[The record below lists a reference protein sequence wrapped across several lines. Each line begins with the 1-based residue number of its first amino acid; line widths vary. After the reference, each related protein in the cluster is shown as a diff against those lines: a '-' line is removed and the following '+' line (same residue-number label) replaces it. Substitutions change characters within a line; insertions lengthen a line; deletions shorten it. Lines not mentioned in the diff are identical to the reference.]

1 MENKRSL
8 YIELVWGSIGM
19 LIISLVIANALLS
32 SEHSFSVP
40 TLILGFALI
49 NGYIFFLEKRAGLSQ
64 KVIWTRSLILV
75 CFIIIYIVSNSS

>member
-49 NGYIFFLEKRAGLSQ
+49 NGYIFFLEKERDSA
-64 KVIWTRSLILV
+64 KK
-75 CFIIIYIVSNSS
+75 

>member
-64 KVIWTRSLILV
+64 KVIWTQSLILV
-75 CFIIIYIVSNSS
+75 CIFIFYIVSNSS